1 VKRSGSPADPVVVTR
16 LVVLGYILAFSLPP
30 LGFGFGIVL
39 TFARSVRSRH
49 GPWIVLVSIVGGI
62 IWAVLISGGALTAT
76 SQSY

>member
-1 VKRSGSPADPVVVTR
+1 VTRSGSSADPVVIAR
-16 LVVLGYILAFSLPP
+16 LVVVGYILAFSLPP

-39 TFARSVRSRH
+39 TFAKSVRSKH
-49 GPWIVLVSIVGGI
+49 GPWIALLSIAGGI

>member
-1 VKRSGSPADPVVVTR
+1 VKRSGSSADPVVITR
-16 LVVLGYILAFSLPP
+16 LVVVGYILAFSLPP

-39 TFARSVRSRH
+39 TFAKSVRSKH
-49 GPWIVLVSIVGGI
+49 GPWIALVSIAGGV

>member
-1 VKRSGSPADPVVVTR
+1 MRRSRSSADPVVITR
-16 LVVLGYILAFSLPP
+16 LVVVGYILAFSLPP

-39 TFARSVRSRH
+39 TFAKSVRSKH
-49 GPWIVLVSIVGGI
+49 GPWIALVSIAGGV

>member
-1 VKRSGSPADPVVVTR
+1 MKRSGSSADPVVITR
-16 LVVLGYILAFSLPP
+16 LVVVGYILAFSLPP

-39 TFARSVRSRH
+39 TFAKSVRSKH
-49 GPWIVLVSIVGGI
+49 GPWIALVSIAGGV